1 MQKSQR
7 KQIKNNLIESFD
19 IKTVSYLVA
28 SPEEIANIMTDEK
41 NRKNWDPS
49 LKSIEKVGDDSY
61 RLTYQGGELNS
72 FIIEQVKYNFILDG
86 DGNYLI

>member
-1 MQKSQR
+1 
-7 KQIKNNLIESFD
+7 
-19 IKTVSYLVA
+19 
-28 SPEEIANIMTDEK
+28 MTDEK
-41 NRKNWDPS
+41 NRKNLDPS